1 MSNALGTPARPLRV
15 AIVGAGPSGFYA
27 ADALLKS
34 GRKVSVDV
42 FDRLPVPYGLVRYGV
57 APDHAKIKTVTKVYE
72 RIAQKE
78 GFSFLGNV
86 AIGKDISIK
95 ELQNFYDVV
104 IFSCGAETDRKL
116 GIPGEDLK
124 GSYTATEFVAW
135 YNGHPDYRNREFDLS
150 QKVAVIV
157 GQGNVA
163 IDVCRIL
170 CKTVDELKVT
180 DIARHALDALA
191 ESKIEEIHMV
201 GRRGPVQAAFTPAEM
216 REFSELVD
224 CDTIIYPEDLQINE
238 ESRKELADPQNTR
251 CKKNFEI
258 MTEFAARKTSGKRR
272 KFYLHFLKSPVALL
286 GKGRV
291 EKLILEKN
299 ALSGEAGRQKAKGTG
314 QKEELA
320 CGMFFRSVG
329 YRGLP
334 INGVPFQDREGVI
347 PNQGGRVL
355 EGGQIVPGF
364 YAAGWIK
371 RGPSGVIGT
380 NKPDSEETVKNLL
393 SDVEQLVPCRQPAN
407 AAVKEFFHQKGV
419 RVVTF
424 DDWRKI
430 DAEEIKRGASCG
442 KPREKY
448 VSTPEMLA
456 CLSK

>member
-1 MSNALGTPARPLRV
+1 MSGSLGSLIRPLRV

-27 ADALLKS
+27 ADALFKS
-34 GRKVSVDV
+34 GKKVVVDV

-57 APDHAKIKTVTKVYE
+57 APDHAKIKTVTKAYE
-72 RIAQKE
+72 KIAKKE
-78 GFSFLGNV
+78 GFSFWGNV
-86 AIGKDISIK
+86 AIGKDISVK
-95 ELQNFYDVV
+95 ELRDFYDAV

-116 GIPGEDLK
+116 GIPGENLK

-135 YNGHPDYRNREFDLS
+135 YNGHPDFCGRTFDLS
-150 QKVAVIV
+150 QRAAVIV

-170 CKTVDELKVT
+170 CKTADELKVT

-191 ESKIEEIHMV
+191 ESKIKEVHMI

-216 REFSELVD
+216 REFSELTD
-224 CDTIIYPEDLQINE
+224 CDTIIHPEDLRLNE
-238 ESRKELADPQNTR
+238 ASQKELADPHNTR

-258 MTEFAARKTSGKRR
+258 MKEFAARQASGRRRR
-272 KFYLHFLKSPVALL
+272 KFYLHFLKSPVEIL
-286 GKGRV
+286 GDGKV
-291 EKLILEKN
+291 EKTVLEKN
-299 ALSGEAGRQKAKGTG
+299 VLTGEAGKQKAKGTG

-320 CGMFFRSVG
+320 CGIFFRSVG

-334 INGVPFQDREGVI
+334 MDGVPFEVQEGVI

-355 EGGQIVPGF
+355 EGGQIVPGL
-364 YAAGWIK
+364 YTAGWIK

-393 SDVEQLVPCRQPAN
+393 SDVDRLVPCCQADGGVLREWLH
-407 AAVKEFFHQKGV
+407 KKGV

-424 DDWRKI
+424 DDWRRI
-430 DAEEIKRGASCG
+430 DAEEIKRGAQCG

-448 VSTPEMLA
+448 ISVPEMLA
-456 CLSK
+456 RL

>member
-1 MSNALGTPARPLRV
+1 MSGGLGSLTGPLRV

-34 GRKVSVDV
+34 DRKVSVDV
-42 FDRLPVPYGLVRYGV
+42 FDRLPIPYGLVRYGV

-72 RIAQKE
+72 KIAQKE

-86 AIGKDISIK
+86 AIGKDISVK
-95 ELQNFYDVV
+95 ELQSFYDAV

-116 GIPGEDLK
+116 DIPGESLK

-135 YNGHPDYRNREFDLS
+135 YNGHPDYRDRVFDLS
-150 QKVAVIV
+150 QKAAVIV

-170 CKTVDELKVT
+170 CKSVDELKAT

-191 ESKIEEIHMV
+191 QSKIEEVHMI
-201 GRRGPVQAAFTPAEM
+201 GRRGPAQAAFTPPEI
-216 REFSELVD
+216 REFLELED
-224 CDTIIYPEDLQINE
+224 CDTVVRPEDLRLNE
-238 ESRKELADPQNTR
+238 ESQKELADPQNIR

-258 MTEFAARKTSGKRR
+258 MTEFAARKASGKRKR
-272 KFYLHFLKSPVALL
+272 FYLHFLKSPVALL
-286 GKGRV
+286 GNEKV
-291 EKLILEKN
+291 EKVILEKN
-299 ALSGEAGRQKAKGTG
+299 ALSGEEGRQKAKGTG

-329 YRGLP
+329 YHGLP
-334 INGVPFQDREGVI
+334 IDGVPFQEREGVI

-355 EGGQIVPGF
+355 SGDQIVPGL

-393 SDVEQLVPCRQPAN
+393 SDVDLLVPCRQPDS
-407 AAVKEFFHQKGV
+407 AAVKEFLHQKGV

-424 DDWRKI
+424 NDWRKI

-448 VSTPEMLA
+448 VSVPEMLA
-456 CLSK
+456 CL